1 MNEWNNDQEIVLEGI
16 RENSLQM
23 KKANTK
29 LYLSLKSQLARYK
42 VPIII
47 ISALNSVFSVGAE
60 RYLPQHY
67 ISGISCLLS
76 LVVGIIG
83 SLQMYLQIEGDME
96 VCLVSSRDYYNLAI
110 EIYKTLTLQRE
121 HRQSNGKEYLDEVYN
136 RYVAITNKTIVNNKK
151 INDRLFT
158 PPALM
163 ENRDL
168 RLSIPSLPKTPPS
181 STDLETSSDEMNV

>member
-1 MNEWNNDQEIVLEGI
+1 MNEWNNDQEVVLEGI

-29 LYLSLKSQLARYK
+29 LYLSLKGQLARYK
-42 VPIII
+42 IPIII

-83 SLQMYLQIEGDME
+83 SLQMYLQIEGNME

-110 EIYKTLTLQRE
+110 EIYKTLTLERE
-121 HRQSNGKEYLDEVYN
+121 HRQSNGKEYLDDIYN
-136 RYVAITNKTIVNNKK
+136 RYVAITNKTILNKKK

-163 ENRDL
+163 ENKDL
-168 RLSIPSLPKTPPS
+168 RLSILSLPTPPS